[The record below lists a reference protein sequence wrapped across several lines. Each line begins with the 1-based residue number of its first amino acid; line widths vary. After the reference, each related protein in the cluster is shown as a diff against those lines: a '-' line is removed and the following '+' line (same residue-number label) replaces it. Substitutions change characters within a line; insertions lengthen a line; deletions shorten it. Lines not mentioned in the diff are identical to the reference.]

1 MEKKRHHILKGK
13 MSKWDL
19 DTPALLLDMD
29 VFEAN
34 LTKLSEYCRE
44 NKTAFRPHSKAHKC
58 PIISKRQISS
68 GAVGICTAKT
78 SEAEVMADSGIKNIL
93 ITSPV
98 ITPYKIKRLMDI
110 RKNTSGLMVVVDTV
124 KNVSDLSEAAKR
136 DNLKLDVLV
145 DNNIGDDR
153 TGVKPGKPAVDL
165 TKKILK
171 SDGLRFRG
179 IQAYAG
185 FIQQI
190 HGFHERRKRNM
201 ECMEKALESI
211 HLIEKEGIHVEIFTG
226 GGTGTYNINHNVPG
240 FTDVQPGSYVFMDAE
255 YLAIGGKDSPENLFD
270 DFKPSL
276 TVLATAISQ
285 PLKGKITVD
294 AGMKAFATDGPNPV
308 LKGIT
313 GISYEFMG
321 DEHGGL
327 TFENPSCE
335 IKIGDKV
342 EFIVSHCD
350 PTVNLYDN
358 YYCIRNG
365 ILEDIWE
372 VSGRGMSQ

>member
-1 MEKKRHHILKGK
+1 MRDLILKGK
-13 MSKWDL
+13 MSKWAL

-34 LTKLSEYCRE
+34 LTKLSEYCKE
-44 NKTAFRPHSKAHKC
+44 NNTAFRPHVKTHKC
-58 PIISKRQISS
+58 PIISKKQISS
-68 GAVGICTAKT
+68 GALGICAAKT

-98 ITPYKIKRLMDI
+98 ITPYKIKRLMDV
-110 RKNTSGLMVVVDTV
+110 RKKTSGLMVVVDTV
-124 KNVSDLSEAAKR
+124 KNVTDLSEAAKR
-136 DNLKLDVLV
+136 NNLKLDVLV
-145 DNNIGDDR
+145 DNNVGDDR
-153 TGVKPGKPAVDL
+153 TGVTPGKPAVDL

-171 SDGLRFRG
+171 SDGLGFRG

-185 FIQQI
+185 YIQHI
-190 HGFHERRKRNM
+190 HGFHERRKRNI
-201 ECMEKALESI
+201 ECMEKAAESK

-226 GGTGTYNINHNVPG
+226 GSTGTYNINHNVPG
-240 FTDVQPGSYVFMDAE
+240 FTDVQPGSYIFMDVE
-255 YLAIGGKDSPENLFD
+255 YLAMGGKDSPENLFE
-270 DFKPSL
+270 DFIPSL

-285 PLKGKITVD
+285 PVKGTITVD
-294 AGMKAFATDGPNPV
+294 AGVKSFATDGPNPV
-308 LKGIT
+308 LKGIS

-321 DEHGGL
+321 DEHGRL
-327 TFENPSCE
+327 TFKNPSRE

-342 EFIVSHCD
+342 EFFVSHCD

-358 YYCIRNG
+358 YYCIRNETV
-365 ILEDIWE
+365 EDIWE